1 MNNVDYESILQEN
14 ASDISESNDE
24 YDIKPEIHGN
34 ANIKIEMT
42 DPTQYENSGHIV
54 PEKKYGKEKQHICLI
69 CDTGY
74 PTKISLL
81 GHLAQGNL
89 LTGIDNCSGYGN
101 MGCRLFKRRVQ
112 NSLFENSTT
121 H

>member
-42 DPTQYENSGHIV
+42 DPTQYENSEHIV

-101 MGCRLFKRRVQ
+101 MGYRLFK
-112 NSLFENSTT
+112 
-121 H
+121 